1 MAVPYTFASATTTIP
16 LANLDANFTYFTN
29 GLSVASGVVTIP
41 SAVLT
46 TADINGGTI
55 DNVII
60 GATTAAAATITT
72 LTATAGTLNNIS
84 IGASTPSTAAFTT
97 LSYTSTLTGGTGVI
111 NIGSGQIYKNAS
123 GFVGIGT
130 TTPNDELE
138 VNGRIAAK
146 SATDVNLA
154 VVLNNTA
161 SGGKEYQFISSA
173 TGGTVGANAFA
184 IRDNTAGANRASL
197 GTSGNWFFGTT
208 TTSVAS
214 DQSRVWIDGNNQSN
228 WGQRTLT
235 LQNTVSGDSNPA
247 IGFHAAGNSAAG
259 VLKFYGVG
267 DRFEFRNAADT
278 AYATVYGASFV
289 NASDYRL
296 KKDVKPSDIGLSAIM
311 ALNPVKFKWIDD
323 KQNTE
328 VIGFIADEAQEVLPQ
343 AVIGAKDGV
352 NPVSGA
358 PDFQGMKDTVI
369 TAVLVKAIQELK
381 AELDAYKKLKG

>member
-55 DNVII
+55 D
-60 GATTAAAATITT
+60 GTT
-72 LTATAGTLNNIS
+72 
-84 IGASTPSTAAFTT
+84 IGASTATSGAFTT
-97 LSYTSTLTGGTGVI
+97 LSYTGTLTGGTGVI

-138 VNGRIAAK
+138 VNGRIASK

-154 VVLNNTA
+154 VALNNTA

-184 IRDNTAGANRASL
+184 IRDNTAGANRVSL
-197 GTSGNWFFGTT
+197 GTSGNWFFGTA
-208 TTSVAS
+208 TTSVGSAE
-214 DQSRVWIDGNNQSN
+214 SRVWIDGNNQSN

-235 LQNTVSGDSNPA
+235 LQNSVSGDSNPA
-247 IGFHAAGNSAAG
+247 IGFHAAGNTAAG
-259 VLKFYGVG
+259 ILKFYGFG
-267 DRFEFRNAADT
+267 DRFEFRNALDT
-278 AYATVYGASFV
+278 AYAIVYGASFV

-296 KKDVKPSDIGLSAIM
+296 KKDVEPSDIGLSAIM
-311 ALNPVKFKWIDD
+311 ALKPVKFKWIDD

-343 AVIGAKDGV
+343 AVIGVKDGV